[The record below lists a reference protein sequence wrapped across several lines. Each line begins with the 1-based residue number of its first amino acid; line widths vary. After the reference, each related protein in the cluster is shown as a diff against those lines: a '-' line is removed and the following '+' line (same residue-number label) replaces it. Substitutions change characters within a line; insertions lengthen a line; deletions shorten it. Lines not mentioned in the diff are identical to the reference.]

1 MSSAGEREDVS
12 LELMCKWGF
21 DGATAQSNY
30 KQAGTST
37 PTEDSQ
43 VLFTSLVPLQLTE
56 GNSIIWHN
64 RTPSSSRFARP
75 LKLEYCRET
84 AQRSRA
90 EAAYWSEQIS
100 QLEQHKVRLGNL
112 TVNVT
117 FRLLLTMI
125 DGKVQAAITE
135 TSSTAV
141 CTGARSCYGTH

>member
-1 MSSAGEREDVS
+1 M
-12 LELMCKWGF
+12 
-21 DGATAQSNY
+21 
-30 KQAGTST
+30 
-37 PTEDSQ
+37 
-43 VLFTSLVPLQLTE
+43 
-56 GNSIIWHN
+56 
-64 RTPSSSRFARP
+64 
-75 LKLEYCRET
+75 

-141 CTGARSCYGTH
+141 CTVCQAKPSQFNQLRQVAERVYGQRFRHQVDSTSQRQLFARIEEYMASALEESPAAEELVELDRVPSRPATEDDESSED